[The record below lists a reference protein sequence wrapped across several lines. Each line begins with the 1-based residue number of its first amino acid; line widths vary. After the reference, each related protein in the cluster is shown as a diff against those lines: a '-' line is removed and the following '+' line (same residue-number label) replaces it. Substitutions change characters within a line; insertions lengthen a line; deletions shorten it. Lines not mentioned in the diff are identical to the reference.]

1 MKKNSKFLD
10 RSSFMS
16 VCIIILYVRMSLVD
30 TPITVFGLSCMR
42 ICISSAYTVPYVSVY
57 IVSFPLDVDVAMTE
71 FLEN

>member
-1 MKKNSKFLD
+1 
-10 RSSFMS
+10 
-16 VCIIILYVRMSLVD
+16 MSLVD